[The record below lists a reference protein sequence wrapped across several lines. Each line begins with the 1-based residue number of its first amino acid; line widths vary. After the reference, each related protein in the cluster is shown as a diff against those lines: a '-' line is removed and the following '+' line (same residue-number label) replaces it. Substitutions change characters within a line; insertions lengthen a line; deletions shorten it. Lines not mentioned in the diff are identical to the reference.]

1 MNQECIYSID
11 TYKHGKIFM
20 KHIYKQKQ
28 KWYNWVSLW
37 KINYVK
43 WSFIIS
49 FANFAKFNNSLELSE
64 LNNWHILK
72 VFGRIL

>member
-1 MNQECIYSID
+1 
-11 TYKHGKIFM
+11 M

-28 KWYNWVSLW
+28 KLYNWVSLR

-72 VFGRIL
+72 VFQYTLVWIKDA

>member
-1 MNQECIYSID
+1 MVKYLWNIYTNKNKNYITEYRYEKSI
-11 TYKHGKIFM
+11 M
-20 KHIYKQKQ
+20 L
-28 KWYNWVSLW
+28 SL
-37 KINYVK
+37 

>member
-1 MNQECIYSID
+1 MSI
-11 TYKHGKIFM
+11 IM
-20 KHIYKQKQ
+20 
-28 KWYNWVSLW
+28 
-37 KINYVK
+37 KINYAK